1 MVDNKKQV
9 DFLNDPNKDKRSS
22 LDNKCSD
29 GNQMDILDLPFD
41 QKLSKSYTSSSGLH
55 LDQTETAYTRNKP
68 RI

>member
-41 QKLSKSYTSSSGLH
+41 QKLSKAYTSSSGLH
-55 LDQTETAYTRNKP
+55 LD
-68 RI
+68 